1 MNMGEKVTKT
11 EWILLAMSVIFL
23 LLVGTLYLR
32 ASAVADGVD
41 YTIST
46 ARQTKEPVTPQ
57 ALAPVD
63 INTADAESLQTLDG
77 IGPALAQR
85 IIDYRTENGPFMA
98 VEDLLQVKGIGEATL
113 EGFRDRITVAEEP
126 EEATPE
132 KETVQ

>member
-23 LLVGTLYLR
+23 LLVGVLYLR

-41 YTIST
+41 YTISA

-57 ALAPVD
+57 ALAPLD
-63 INTADAESLQTLDG
+63 INTADVESLQTLNG

-85 IIDYRTENGPFMA
+85 IIDYRDKNGPFRSL
-98 VEDLLQVKGIGEATL
+98 EDLLQVKGIGESTL
-113 EGFRDRITVAEEP
+113 VGFRDRVTVAA
-126 EEATPE
+126 EAETETPE

>member
-41 YTIST
+41 YTISA

-57 ALAPVD
+57 ALAPLD
-63 INTADAESLQTLDG
+63 INTADAESLQTLNG

-85 IIDYRTENGPFMA
+85 IIDYRNANGNFQNVA
-98 VEDLLQVKGIGEATL
+98 ELTNVSGIGSARLEAIW
-113 EGFRDRITVAEEP
+113 DYITVGG
-126 EEATPE
+126 
-132 KETVQ
+132 

>member
-41 YTIST
+41 YTISA

-57 ALAPVD
+57 ALAPLD
-63 INTADAESLQTLDG
+63 INTADVESLQTLNG

-85 IIDYRTENGPFMA
+85 IIDYRDKNGPFRSL
-98 VEDLLQVKGIGEATL
+98 EDLLQVKGIGESTL
-113 EGFRDRITVAEEP
+113 EGFRDRVTVAAETET
-126 EEATPE
+126 ETPE

>member
-32 ASAVADGVD
+32 ASSVADGVD

-46 ARQTKEPVTPQ
+46 ARRAEEPVTPQ

>member
-23 LLVGTLYLR
+23 LLVGVLYLR

-41 YTIST
+41 YTISA

-57 ALAPVD
+57 ALAPLD
-63 INTADAESLQTLDG
+63 INTADVESLQTLNG

-85 IIDYRTENGPFMA
+85 IIDYRDKNGPFRSL
-98 VEDLLQVKGIGEATL
+98 EDLLQVKGIGESTL
-113 EGFRDRITVAEEP
+113 ESFRDRVTVAA
-126 EEATPE
+126 EAETEAPE